1 MMLMLF
7 RTWLGSCEHM
17 NLEETEQSWGQEL
30 DLEEVSNGG
39 APWVLYSPMSVKE
52 DVEETE
58 AKDAEMGCETSEG
71 LGETD
76 GSVPGTTE

>member
-1 MMLMLF
+1 
-7 RTWLGSCEHM
+7 M

-39 APWVLYSPMSVKE
+39 VPWVLYSPMSVKE

-58 AKDAEMGCETSEG
+58 TKDAEMGYEAGEG

-76 GSVPGTTE
+76 GSSPGTTE

>member
-17 NLEETEQSWGQEL
+17 NLEETEQSWGQKL

-39 APWVLYSPMSVKE
+39 AP
-52 DVEETE
+52 
-58 AKDAEMGCETSEG
+58 
-71 LGETD
+71 
-76 GSVPGTTE
+76 